1 MRFYFLTLGI
11 LAVWR
16 ITHLFNAEDGPW
28 DLLVRFRRLAGEG
41 VWGSLLDC
49 FYCLSVWVAAPFA
62 YGLGND
68 WKERLLLWPALSGG
82 AILAERLTA
91 SRDRGIP
98 PPADYYEEPEEDPDV
113 VLRPQERTT
122 PDSTHAR

>member
-1 MRFYFLTLGI
+1 MQFYFLTLGI

-16 ITHLFNAEDGPW
+16 ITHLLHAEDGPW
-28 DLLVRFRRLAGEG
+28 DLLVRLRRMAGEG

-49 FYCLSVWVAAPFA
+49 FYCLSIWVAAPFA

-91 SRDRGIP
+91 NRGGTA
-98 PPADYYEEPEEDPDV
+98 PPAAVYYEESEENSD
-113 VLRPQERTT
+113 VLRK
-122 PDSTHAR
+122 

>member
-16 ITHLFNAEDGPW
+16 ITHLLNAEDGPW
-28 DLLVRFRRLAGEG
+28 DLLVRFRRLAGTG

-91 SRDRGIP
+91 NRGQSEP
-98 PPADYYEEPEEDPDV
+98 QPAAYYEESEENSDV
-113 VLRPQERTT
+113 VLRQQERTISGT
-122 PDSTHAR
+122 TRDR